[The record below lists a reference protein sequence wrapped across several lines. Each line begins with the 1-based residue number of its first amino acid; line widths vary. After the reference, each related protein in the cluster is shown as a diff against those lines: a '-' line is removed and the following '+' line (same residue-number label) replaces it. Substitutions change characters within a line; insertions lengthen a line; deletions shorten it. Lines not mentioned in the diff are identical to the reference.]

1 MLQFIAT
8 AQKRETMP
16 YFFFIWSEE
25 IVEHLAQHD
34 VTPDQFEEVVRMP
47 IAANRAGLRTT

>member
-1 MLQFIAT
+1 
-8 AQKRETMP
+8 MP

-47 IAANRAGLRTT
+47 IAANRAGRRTT